1 MNCKT
6 LRPASILA
14 LLVQGLP
21 LRFAH
26 ADAAQHEA
34 PAFGQMFAG
43 LFAIIE
49 RIKGACEPTLLLT

>member
-6 LRPASILA
+6 LRPRPILA
-14 LLVQGLP
+14 LLTEGFP
-21 LRFAH
+21 LRFPYT
-26 ADAAQHEA
+26 DAAQHEA